1 METDSAYVSPRPVG
15 LSLDVGLPWLI
26 SRILQGVR
34 GRESLS
40 AYLSGR
46 QPPYPYKVVAS
57 HYYDSSGTV
66 SWEQDDYF
74 SNIPTYTF

>member
-40 AYLSGR
+40 AYLSGC
-46 QPPYPYKVVAS
+46 QPPYKVVAS
-57 HYYDSSGTV
+57 HYHSDSSGTV
-66 SWEQDDYF
+66 SWEQGDYF